1 MKIEDRLNFLEK
13 HIHGLITQENLPHW
27 LSNLK
32 EGFDKL
38 KKEVNNQRNYFEL
51 KYGKLHTILKDIVN
65 VIDRYTEQPSHTVG
79 FDFNYKSRAIRELK
93 EKLGE

>member
-32 EGFDKL
+32 EGFEKL
-38 KKEVNNQRNYFEL
+38 KKEVNNQHNYFEL
-51 KYGKLHTILKDIVN
+51 KYGKLHTILMKFLNYYHNKGIN
-65 VIDRYTEQPSHTVG
+65 WKYKEG
-79 FDFNYKSRAIRELK
+79 FDKQEDIKELIK
-93 EKLGE
+93 ELRGEK